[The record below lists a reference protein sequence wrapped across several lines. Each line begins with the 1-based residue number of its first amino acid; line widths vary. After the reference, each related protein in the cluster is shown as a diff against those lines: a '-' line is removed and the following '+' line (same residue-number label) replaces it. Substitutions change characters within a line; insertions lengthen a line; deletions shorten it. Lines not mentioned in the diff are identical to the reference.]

1 MPTALLLTAR
11 PDIDED
17 VSRLA
22 AVAGL
27 ALTTLPLLDDAT
39 SAWSSSD
46 VVIVGVDL
54 LPEVVARGWPRRPGV
69 LVVGMGDSLAAGEV
83 STWAHAVEQGAEHVL
98 ELPQAERWL
107 VDRLCDVADG
117 PSAEGAVVSIQAG
130 RGGVGGTTLA
140 CLLAQASTVSTLLVD
155 ADHLSGGIDVR
166 LGLDQETGLRWS
178 DLQQLSGRV
187 SPSAL
192 APALVPLG
200 DHAVLLAADR
210 LATCSPTAAGVEA
223 ILSAGRRGFALTVVD
238 CPRTSDEVTRL
249 VWSRSQLAIVVV
261 PCDLPGAVASASLI
275 ETIRRSTAN
284 VAMVARTSTAEMEP
298 EEIADTLDVP
308 LLGTLP
314 DDRRIAN
321 GEWHLSRAIRRVT
334 SAILKRVLA
343 AEAPARS
350 RTT

>member
-11 PDIDED
+11 HDIDND

-27 ALTTLPLLDDAT
+27 PLTTLALLDAVG
-39 SAWSSSD
+39 SGWSSCD
-46 VVIVGVDL
+46 LVIIGVDL
-54 LPEVVARGWPRRPGV
+54 LPEVAARGWPRRPGV
-69 LVVGMGDSLAAGEV
+69 LVVCTGDSQAVGEV
-83 STWAHAVEQGAEHVL
+83 STWAHAVAQGAEHVL

-117 PSAEGAVVSIQAG
+117 PSAEGAVLSIQAG
-130 RGGVGGTTLA
+130 RGGVGGTALC
-140 CLLAQASTVSTLLVD
+140 CLLTQASTVSTLLVD

-166 LGLDQETGLRWS
+166 LGLDQESGLRWS
-178 DLQQLSGRV
+178 DLQQVGGRV
-187 SPSAL
+187 SPAAL
-192 APALVPLG
+192 KPALVPLG
-200 DHAVLLAADR
+200 DHAVVLAADR
-210 LATCSPTAAGVEA
+210 VASCPPSAAAMEA

-238 CPRTSDEVTRL
+238 CPRTSDEATQL

-275 ETIRRSTAN
+275 ETIRRSTDR
-284 VAMVARTSTAEMEP
+284 VAIVARTPTGEMEP
-298 EEIADTLDVP
+298 QEIADTLEVP

-321 GEWHLSRAIRRVT
+321 GEWHLSRATRRVT
-334 SAILKRVLA
+334 SAILDRVLA
-343 AEAPARS
+343 SAVPARS
-350 RTT
+350 RTA